1 MNKVLVLGAS
11 GFIGRRLV
19 PALLEAGVA
28 VRGMVRKEGTELP
41 AGCEKA
47 VGDLLREASL
57 PPALAG
63 IDTVYYLVHAMGAG
77 QRGFAERD
85 RRAAGHF
92 VGAAVAAGVRRV
104 IYLGALGD
112 ERARLSEHLA
122 SRAEVA
128 RILATGD
135 YALTVLRAAV
145 IIGAG
150 SASFEMIRA
159 LVHRLPIMPQP
170 PWLETRCQPIAVGDV
185 IRYLVGCLLVADT
198 AGRTFDICGEEIFT
212 YKEMMEAYARLAG
225 EVNLYLPV
233 PFLTP
238 KLSSYLVGRITP
250 VPGPVSMSLMEGL
263 SNEVICHDQRLR
275 QLMPF
280 PLTPYAEAVRQA
292 LRESSHQ

>member
-57 PPALAG
+57 PAALAG

-128 RILATGD
+128 HILNTGN

-150 SASFEMIRA
+150 SASFEIIRA
-159 LVHRLPIMPQP
+159 LVHRLPVMLAPI
-170 PWLETRCQPIAVGDV
+170 WLETRCQPIAVNDV
-185 IRYLVGCLLVADT
+185 IRYLVGCFFEERT
-198 AGRTFDICGEEIFT
+198 AGGIFDICGDEILT
-212 YKEMMEAYARLAG
+212 YQEMMEEYARIAG
-225 EVNLYLPV
+225 EVNLYFPMPL
-233 PFLTP
+233 LTP
-238 KLSSYLVGRITP
+238 KISSYLVGLTTP
-250 VPGPVSMSLMEGL
+250 VSSSISMPLIEGL
-263 SNEVICHDQRLR
+263 ANEVICHDQRLR
-275 QLMPF
+275 QILPF
-280 PLTPYAEAVRQA
+280 PLTSYADAVRQA
-292 LRESSHQ
+292 MTEE